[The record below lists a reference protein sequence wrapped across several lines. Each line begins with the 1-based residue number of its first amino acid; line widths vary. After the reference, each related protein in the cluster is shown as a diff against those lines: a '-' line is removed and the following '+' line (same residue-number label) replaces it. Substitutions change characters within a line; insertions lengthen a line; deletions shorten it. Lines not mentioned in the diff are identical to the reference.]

1 MLKIQEQHEIEMNH
15 INSLNYCQW
24 SYMWKRVILV
34 QTHTHTHSE
43 SCAFTLQSAV
53 RQIQVRCTSIEMNRN
68 TAQIADGQWNSEA
81 LSQCSAS

>member
-34 QTHTHTHSE
+34 LVWLYNIKI
-43 SCAFTLQSAV
+43 C
-53 RQIQVRCTSIEMNRN
+53 
-68 TAQIADGQWNSEA
+68 
-81 LSQCSAS
+81 